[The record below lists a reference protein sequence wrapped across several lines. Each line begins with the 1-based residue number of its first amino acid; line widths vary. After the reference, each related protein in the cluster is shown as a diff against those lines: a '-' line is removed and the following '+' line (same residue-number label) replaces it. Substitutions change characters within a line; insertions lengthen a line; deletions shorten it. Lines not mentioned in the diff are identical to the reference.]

1 MEVSRKDQDKLNSLL
16 TIKINKNDYEKNVD
30 KILLD
35 YKKRANIPG
44 FRKGHTPIGLIKKQ
58 YGLSVKVDEIN
69 KLIQKTLSDY
79 LVKEKLQILGNPI
92 PVKNSNLDWNS
103 DQLSF
108 DFEIGLSPKFD
119 VSLKNKKSII
129 YFKIEAD
136 KKMIDNQI
144 SNIQNQYGKLVSKNN
159 IEDGFEING
168 IFRNSEYE
176 IENTSSFKIEN
187 IKGKSNQDLIKEM
200 KIGDSVQFKTKNLFE
215 KDSDLSF
222 HLKLN
227 DENKTKINL
236 VDFELS
242 EINERLPADLDQELF
257 DKLFGKDNIKSA
269 TELRVKLKEDAEKN
283 FSNQSDQKFLN
294 DVTEF
299 LISNTKFDLPETFLK
314 KWMQTAGENNLTYDE
329 SEKEFNKSEKGLRY
343 QLIESKIINDN
354 KIKIESNQIKEFS
367 KKVILEQMK
376 QYGQMNPSDQE
387 LESISGRLMSNKDE
401 VKRISDQLLS
411 QKLIK
416 LFKSEMKIKENSV
429 NYEKFIEMA
438 YSKK

>member
-69 KLIQKTLSDY
+69 KLIQKTLGDY

-144 SNIQNQYGKLVSKNN
+144 SNIQNQYGKLVSQNH

-168 IFRNSEYE
+168 IFKNSEYE
-176 IENTSSFKIEN
+176 IENTTSFKIEN

>member
-69 KLIQKTLSDY
+69 KLIQKTLGDY

-242 EINERLPADLDQELF
+242 EINERLTADLDQELF